1 MSDYKF
7 ETLQL
12 HVGQEQAD
20 PATDSRAVP
29 IYQTT
34 SYVFRNSQHAA
45 DRFGLADAGNIYGR
59 LTNSTE
65 DVFEKRIAA
74 LEGGVAAL
82 AVASGAAAIDYT
94 LQALAQNGGHIVA
107 QKTIYGGTSNLLAHT
122 LPAFGVQT
130 TFVNAHDLAEVEAA
144 IQDNTRAVY
153 IETLGNPN
161 ADATSQILA
170 AGDGAEK
177 GLVFSSGMA
186 AITTSILATVKPG
199 DHIVASPIIYGEA
212 FYYLKYELK
221 RWGVET
227 TFIDFNTQDVA
238 DYIRPNTKLVY
249 GETIANPLMSVPDIQ
264 HLADVAHANG
274 AKLFID
280 NTFATSII
288 AKPIKYGADLVI
300 YSATKYLGGHDDLV
314 GGAVVGSEEIIKSL
328 SFYLGLYGANLG
340 ATESWLL
347 ARSLRTLPLRV
358 KKMAENGL
366 ALAKFFESHP
376 KVEKVYYPGLESSP
390 SKALADKQFE
400 GNGYGGMLCV
410 NFKGGQKEIDKLIS
424 NLQLVRFVPTLA
436 GVGTT
441 LTYPPRASHR
451 DLSPD
456 ELAAIGITMGQI
468 RLSSGLEDTDDL
480 LNDFDQALAKM

>member
-1 MSDYKF
+1 MIDRLGKDIWH
-7 ETLQL
+7 T
-12 HVGQEQAD
+12 
-20 PATDSRAVP
+20 SRSVP
-29 IYQTT
+29 ILY
-34 SYVFRNSQHAA
+34 
-45 DRFGLADAGNIYGR
+45 
-59 LTNSTE
+59 
-65 DVFEKRIAA
+65 EKRGWCSVGICNISS
-74 LEGGVAAL
+74 EI
-82 AVASGAAAIDYT
+82 S
-94 LQALAQNGGHIVA
+94 
-107 QKTIYGGTSNLLAHT
+107 
-122 LPAFGVQT
+122 
-130 TFVNAHDLAEVEAA
+130 
-144 IQDNTRAVY
+144 
-153 IETLGNPN
+153 
-161 ADATSQILA
+161 ATS
-170 AGDGAEK
+170 
-177 GLVFSSGMA
+177 
-186 AITTSILATVKPG
+186 
-199 DHIVASPIIYGEA
+199 
-212 FYYLKYELK
+212 
-221 RWGVET
+221 R
-227 TFIDFNTQDVA
+227 
-238 DYIRPNTKLVY
+238 RC
-249 GETIANPLMSVPDIQ
+249 
-264 HLADVAHANG
+264 
-274 AKLFID
+274 
-280 NTFATSII
+280 
-288 AKPIKYGADLVI
+288 
-300 YSATKYLGGHDDLV
+300 
-314 GGAVVGSEEIIKSL
+314 
-328 SFYLGLYGANLG
+328 ANLG

>member
-1 MSDYKF
+1 MKIIVCVKQVPDTSGKVAVNPDG
-7 ETLQL
+7 TLN
-12 HVGQEQAD
+12 
-20 PATDSRAVP
+20 RASM
-29 IYQTT
+29 QT
-34 SYVFRNSQHAA
+34 
-45 DRFGLADAGNIYGR
+45 I
-59 LTNSTE
+59 TNP
-65 DVFEKRIAA
+65 D
-74 LEGGVAAL
+74 
-82 AVASGAAAIDYT
+82 DM
-94 LQALAQNGGHIVA
+94 
-107 QKTIYGGTSNLLAHT
+107 
-122 LPAFGVQT
+122 
-130 TFVNAHDLAEVEAA
+130 NAVEAA
-144 IQDNTRAVY
+144 LKLKDATGCKVMVVTMGPPPAAGMLRELMAM
-153 IETLGNPN
+153 G
-161 ADATSQILA
+161 ADEGVLVSAREFGGSDTYATSQILA

>member
-1 MSDYKF
+1 MTIEKGDATKYVHTGNGELCYELNKALTVP
-7 ETLQL
+7 ETF
-12 HVGQEQAD
+12 
-20 PATDSRAVP
+20 P
-29 IYQTT
+29 IYL
-34 SYVFRNSQHAA
+34 SSAYIFDSIDPIDKICDEGAPGYAYFR
-45 DRFGLADAGNIYGR
+45 
-59 LTNSTE
+59 
-65 DVFEKRIAA
+65 
-74 LEGGVAAL
+74 
-82 AVASGAAAIDYT
+82 
-94 LQALAQNGGHIVA
+94 
-107 QKTIYGGTSNLLAHT
+107 
-122 LPAFGVQT
+122 
-130 TFVNAHDLAEVEAA
+130 
-144 IQDNTRAVY
+144 
-153 IETLGNPN
+153 LGNPN

-227 TFIDFNTQDVA
+227 TFIDFNTQDV
-238 DYIRPNTKLVY
+238 
-249 GETIANPLMSVPDIQ
+249 
-264 HLADVAHANG
+264 ADVAHANG

>member
-1 MSDYKF
+1 MTIEKGDATKYVHTGNGELCYELNKALTVP
-7 ETLQL
+7 ETF
-12 HVGQEQAD
+12 
-20 PATDSRAVP
+20 P
-29 IYQTT
+29 IYL
-34 SYVFRNSQHAA
+34 SSAYIFDSIDPIDKICDEGAPGYAYFR
-45 DRFGLADAGNIYGR
+45 
-59 LTNSTE
+59 
-65 DVFEKRIAA
+65 
-74 LEGGVAAL
+74 
-82 AVASGAAAIDYT
+82 
-94 LQALAQNGGHIVA
+94 
-107 QKTIYGGTSNLLAHT
+107 
-122 LPAFGVQT
+122 
-130 TFVNAHDLAEVEAA
+130 
-144 IQDNTRAVY
+144 
-153 IETLGNPN
+153 LGNPN

-170 AGDGAEK
+170 AGDGGEK

-358 KKMAENGL
+358 KKMAEKLITL
-366 ALAKFFESHP
+366 AVKEKDNFETVKVSAKVP
-376 KVEKVYYPGLESSP
+376 KKDAEGKRVKEVVDGKKVTVYETVEKEIKKDLP
-390 SKALADKQFE
+390 SRLHARKQMDKVLYTVTE
-400 GNGYGGMLCV
+400 
-410 NFKGGQKEIDKLIS
+410 
-424 NLQLVRFVPTLA
+424 VPTAAA
-436 GVGTT
+436 GKKKNTKTVD
-441 LTYPPRASHR
+441 LTNK
-451 DLSPD
+451 LFD
-456 ELAAIGITMGQI
+456 EIAPKYAGRQGGYTRIVKIGLRKGDAAMEV
-468 RLSSGLEDTDDL
+468 LLEL
-480 LNDFDQALAKM
+480 V

>member
-1 MSDYKF
+1 MSIEKGDATKYVHTGNGELCYELNKALTVP
-7 ETLQL
+7 ETF
-12 HVGQEQAD
+12 
-20 PATDSRAVP
+20 P
-29 IYQTT
+29 IYL
-34 SYVFRNSQHAA
+34 SSAYIFDSIDPIDKICDEGAPGYAYFR
-45 DRFGLADAGNIYGR
+45 
-59 LTNSTE
+59 
-65 DVFEKRIAA
+65 
-74 LEGGVAAL
+74 
-82 AVASGAAAIDYT
+82 
-94 LQALAQNGGHIVA
+94 
-107 QKTIYGGTSNLLAHT
+107 
-122 LPAFGVQT
+122 
-130 TFVNAHDLAEVEAA
+130 
-144 IQDNTRAVY
+144 
-153 IETLGNPN
+153 LGNPN

-358 KKMAENGL
+358 KKMAEKLITL
-366 ALAKFFESHP
+366 AVKEKDNFETVKVSAKVP
-376 KVEKVYYPGLESSP
+376 KKDAEGKRVKEVVDGKKVTVYETVEKEIKKDLP
-390 SKALADKQFE
+390 SRLHARKQMDKVLYTVTE
-400 GNGYGGMLCV
+400 
-410 NFKGGQKEIDKLIS
+410 
-424 NLQLVRFVPTLA
+424 VPTAAA
-436 GVGTT
+436 GKKKNTKTVD
-441 LTYPPRASHR
+441 LTNK
-451 DLSPD
+451 LFD
-456 ELAAIGITMGQI
+456 EIAPKYAGRQGGYTRIVKIGLRKGDAAMEV
-468 RLSSGLEDTDDL
+468 LLEL
-480 LNDFDQALAKM
+480 V

>member
-1 MSDYKF
+1 MKIIVCVKQVPDTSGKVAVNPDG
-7 ETLQL
+7 TLNR
-12 HVGQEQAD
+12 ASM
-20 PATDSRAVP
+20 AT
-29 IYQTT
+29 I
-34 SYVFRNSQHAA
+34 
-45 DRFGLADAGNIYGR
+45 
-59 LTNSTE
+59 TNP
-65 DVFEKRIAA
+65 DD
-74 LEGGVAAL
+74 L
-82 AVASGAAAIDYT
+82 
-94 LQALAQNGGHIVA
+94 
-107 QKTIYGGTSNLLAHT
+107 
-122 LPAFGVQT
+122 
-130 TFVNAHDLAEVEAA
+130 NAVEAA
-144 IQDNTRAVY
+144 LTLKEQTGAEVVIVSMGPPPAEAMLREVLARGADRAVLVSAREFGGSDTY
-153 IETLGNPN
+153 
-161 ADATSQILA
+161 ATSQILA